1 MSLFKKV
8 SEPPIFIST
17 APNVIEAVEVIK
29 GYCEKHKNCEDSN
42 CKFYFPGIGCSL
54 MWEVLPGDWEELGD

>member
-1 MSLFKKV
+1 MSLK
-8 SEPPIFIST
+8 
-17 APNVIEAVEVIK
+17 EAVEVIK

-54 MWEVLPGDWEELGD
+54 MWEVPPCDWEELDE